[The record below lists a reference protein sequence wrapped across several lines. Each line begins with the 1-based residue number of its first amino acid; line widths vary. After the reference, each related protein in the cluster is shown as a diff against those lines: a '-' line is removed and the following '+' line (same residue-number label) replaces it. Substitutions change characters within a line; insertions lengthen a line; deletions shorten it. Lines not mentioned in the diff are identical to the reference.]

1 MLERLSLGW
10 GVGAIT
16 DYLVKDYKITRRSAN
31 LDIQWA
37 SDQLIKNLDDVETVQ
52 LCAWVLTSIQ
62 RVASKSEEAQQYGVT
77 LGCYK
82 LLYEMCLKEKM
93 NNNSSG
99 KRTWKNY
106 QNV

>member
-10 GVGAIT
+10 GVGAIS

-37 SDQLIKNLDDVETVQ
+37 SNQLIKNLDDVETVQ

-82 LLYEMCLKEKM
+82 SMYRDE
-93 NNNSSG
+93 
-99 KRTWKNY
+99 
-106 QNV
+106 

>member
-1 MLERLSLGW
+1 M
-10 GVGAIT
+10 GAIT

-37 SDQLIKNLDDVETVQ
+37 SNQLIKNLDDVETVQ

-62 RVASKSEEAQQYGVT
+62 QVASKNEKAQQYGVT

-82 LLYEMCLKEKM
+82 SMYRDE
-93 NNNSSG
+93 
-99 KRTWKNY
+99 
-106 QNV
+106 